1 MSDVKWIKI
10 VTDIFDDEK
19 MYAIETLPD
28 GLTMEVVWFKI
39 LCLAGKCNSNGFLS
53 INNKLAYTDEMLAK
67 VFRLDIGIVQRA
79 LDVFQRLEMIEMV
92 DNAYMVSN
100 WLKYQSGDKLE
111 DIRAKGAKR
120 QREFRE
126 RQRAMHLIS
135 YKNEKCVYCGNDAE
149 AVDHIIPKSCGGTD
163 KKSNLVPVCKSC
175 NSMKKNKALVDFLND
190 NIDYLDSKS
199 IQSNEKL
206 MQHVVWDEAASRYRN
221 VTVTSK
227 NNVTVTQNCSY
238 SISDSLSN
246 NIYNTDSDNN
256 TDNKN
261 KDIDIFFETIWKAYP
276 KKKGKGQISKDKKKK
291 LYNIGE
297 DQILRCIERYK
308 QEIADKGTAEQ
319 YIMYGSTFFNS
330 GYVDYLDENYNQSS
344 KTETADDDPFSC
356 LQG

>member
-126 RQRAMHLIS
+126 RQKQKRLEQ
-135 YKNEKCVYCGNDAE
+135 KENEG
-149 AVDHIIPKSCGGTD
+149 
-163 KKSNLVPVCKSC
+163 
-175 NSMKKNKALVDFLND
+175 
-190 NIDYLDSKS
+190 
-199 IQSNEKL
+199 
-206 MQHVVWDEAASRYRN
+206 RN
-221 VTVTSK
+221 VTDDVTSD
-227 NNVTVTQNCSY
+227 VTVTQNCSY
-238 SISDSLSN
+238 SISNSLSN
-246 NIYNTDSDNN
+246 NIYNKDSDNN

-276 KKKGKGQISKDKKKK
+276 KKKGKGQISKDKKTK

-297 DQILRCIERYK
+297 DQILRCIDRYVK
-308 QEIADKGTAEQ
+308 EIKEKGTAEQ

-330 GYVDYLDENYNQSS
+330 GYVDYLDENYNQSEN
-344 KTETADDDPFSC
+344 TETADDDPFSC